1 MKTIFKTYRFKLQP
15 TQQQRILLEKHFGC
29 TRFVYNHFLNER
41 KQQYQQYK
49 KSDSYNKQSA
59 ALTKL
64 KSQSSHIW
72 LREVNSQALQCA
84 LANLDAAYTNFFRG
98 ITKFPNFKSKKHKH
112 SFTVPQGCK
121 LIDDRIIIP
130 KFREGIK
137 TIVHREVNGEI
148 EKMTLTK
155 SASGSYFVS
164 ILTTQR
170 HTPADKT
177 NISCGIDLG
186 IKDLVT
192 TSQGIKFKN
201 ERSTT
206 KHQKLLSSA
215 QRRLSR
221 KQKGSNSYE
230 RQRRKIAKI
239 HDKIR
244 HVRHDTLHK
253 ITHELIKTNDVI
265 VMEDLNVVRMM
276 KNHCLAKHIADSSW
290 GVFADMLQYKAQW
303 NDRQIIKTHRFYPSS
318 KTCNACGHV
327 NTKLK
332 LSDRTWTCD
341 GCHTTLDRDINA
353 AKNIFDEGLRH
364 HNKI

>member
-29 TRFVYNHFLNER
+29 TRFVYNHFLHER
-41 KQQYQQYK
+41 KQQYQQHK

-64 KSQSSHIW
+64 KSESSHTW

-98 ITKFPNFKSKKHKH
+98 TTKFPSFKSKKHKH

-121 LIDDRIIIP
+121 LVNDRIVIP

-137 TIVHREVNGEI
+137 TVVHRVVDGTV

-155 SASGSYFVS
+155 TATGSYFVS

-192 TSQGIKFKN
+192 TSQGVKFKN
-201 ERSTT
+201 ERSTVR
-206 KHQKLLSSA
+206 HEKLLSSA

-230 RQRRKIAKI
+230 RQRRKVAKI

-244 HVRHDTLHK
+244 SVRRDALHK
-253 ITHELIKTNDVI
+253 ITHQLIKTNDVI
-265 VMEDLNVVRMM
+265 VMEDLNVVGMM
-276 KNHCLAKHIADSSW
+276 KNRCLAKHIADSSW
-290 GVFADMLQYKAQW
+290 GAFTNMLQYKAQW
-303 NDRQIIKTHRFYPSS
+303 NDRQVIKIHRFYPSS
-318 KTCNACGHV
+318 KTCHVCGYI
-327 NTKLK
+327 NTTLK
-332 LSDRTWTCD
+332 LSDRMWTCHQ
-341 GCHTTLDRDINA
+341 CHTTLDRDVNA
-353 AKNIFDEGLRH
+353 AKNILAEGLQFMT
-364 HNKI
+364 